1 MNPINKKE
9 NKLCMNYLFHFRW
22 LFSNGWTPHGIYSRA
37 IQRKKYRMI
46 YWKELFLFRRFVI
59 TVSLL
64 IFSILFALQLDGYIK
79 INYWLVFLPL
89 FIWKMLVVFGACT
102 GVFFWCKNGER
113 ERILRTPDNDCRA
126 LIIYFFLHTLIFI
139 FEILTCDKLE
149 NGLDTRWIVCFIPLF
164 LCTFLAFLSC
174 LWSLKVQRNFLVCLL
189 SIKRISL
196 K

>member
-1 MNPINKKE
+1 
-9 NKLCMNYLFHFRW
+9 
-22 LFSNGWTPHGIYSRA
+22 
-37 IQRKKYRMI
+37 MI

-79 INYWLVFLPL
+79 INYWLIFLPL

-113 ERILRTPDNDCRA
+113 DRIIRTPDNDCRA

-174 LWSLKVQRNFLVCLL
+174 LWSLKVQRNFLVCIL